1 MLAQIFNIVPRLC
14 ITSFCKSNDDVNDN
28 TDNTIAKFEGHLS
41 IVAIKNMK
49 KSNNK
54 TFTFQNDKV
63 ADKVAAII
71 KKLNIKKSF
80 KI

>member
-1 MLAQIFNIVPRLC
+1 
-14 ITSFCKSNDDVNDN
+14 
-28 TDNTIAKFEGHLS
+28 
-41 IVAIKNMK
+41 MK

-63 ADKVAAII
+63 TDKVAAII